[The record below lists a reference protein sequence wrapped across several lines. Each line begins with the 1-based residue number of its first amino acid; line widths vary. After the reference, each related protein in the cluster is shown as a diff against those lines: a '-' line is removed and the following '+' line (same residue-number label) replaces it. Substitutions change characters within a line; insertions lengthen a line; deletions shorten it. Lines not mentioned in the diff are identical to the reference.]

1 MKREITLKEIVAQLT
16 EYPEDTTVTVTTKQ
30 ELKVVG
36 FVFQRSD
43 GQRQIV
49 EMKPPKTAE

>member
-1 MKREITLKEIVAQLT
+1 MKKEILLKEIIAQLA
-16 EYPEDTTVTVTTKQ
+16 EYPEDATVTVTTKQ

-36 FVFQRSD
+36 FVFQRLD

-49 EMKPPKTAE
+49 EFKVPDEK

>member
-1 MKREITLKEIVAQLT
+1 MKRNITIREIIAQLKK
-16 EYPEDTTVTVTTKQ
+16 YPEDTTVTVTTKQ

-36 FVFQRSD
+36 FVFQRPD

-49 EMKPPKTAE
+49 EMKPPKPAE

>member
-1 MKREITLKEIVAQLT
+1 MKRNITIREIIAQLKK
-16 EYPEDTTVTVTTKQ
+16 YPEDTTVTVTTKQ

-36 FVFQRSD
+36 FVFQRPD

>member
-1 MKREITLKEIVAQLT
+1 MKREMTLKEIMAQL
-16 EYPEDTTVTVTTKQ
+16 EQYPEDTTVTVTTKQ

-36 FVFQRSD
+36 FVFQRGD

-49 EMKPPKTAE
+49 EMKPPKPAE